1 MLHCSAL
8 AAVAMHG
15 LWGVQC
21 AAELLNNVHGEAGA
35 RGCEVPECQLAGTG
49 TGLRRWKRGEFG
61 CGGGDGDNGCES
73 AWSSGEER
81 RGGNVWKEKEMVRIG
96 FWYVES

>member
-1 MLHCSAL
+1 MGAEAAKCLSAS
-8 AAVAMHG
+8 
-15 LWGVQC
+15 
-21 AAELLNNVHGEAGA
+21 LLG
-35 RGCEVPECQLAGTG
+35 RGQGCGSG
-49 TGLRRWKRGEFG
+49 RGGEFG
-61 CGGGDGDNGCES
+61 CGGGDGDNGCEC